1 MLTIWMIFSL
11 IFFRNLKT
19 KYPSSILID
28 HNLLFISSLWIVL
41 CVQTTL
47 EALVNKHVDFP
58 CWIWKDSSHLWLLL
72 KWSQALV
79 LLFGPCC
86 YCQNHVFNCCFSLSF
101 GYLLFTTI
109 LTISMSWQIF
119 GLTSFQ
125 RPFFIEMVLILNF
138 QTTLL
143 LDPSNLLKLLTIIII
158 VVLFIPFEQ
167 ILQSFVS
174 SQKEKSYQIAI
185 YQN

>member
-1 MLTIWMIFSL
+1 
-11 IFFRNLKT
+11 
-19 KYPSSILID
+19 
-28 HNLLFISSLWIVL
+28 
-41 CVQTTL
+41 
-47 EALVNKHVDFP
+47 
-58 CWIWKDSSHLWLLL
+58 
-72 KWSQALV
+72 
-79 LLFGPCC
+79 
-86 YCQNHVFNCCFSLSF
+86 
-101 GYLLFTTI
+101 
-109 LTISMSWQIF
+109 MSWQIF